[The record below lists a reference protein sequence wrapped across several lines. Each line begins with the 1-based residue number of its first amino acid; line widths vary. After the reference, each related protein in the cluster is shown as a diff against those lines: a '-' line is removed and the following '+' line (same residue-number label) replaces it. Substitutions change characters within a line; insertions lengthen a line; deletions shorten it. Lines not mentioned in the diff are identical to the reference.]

1 MMRIPLLIVSFWLS
15 VPFCWSQDYDIRQQ
29 GKASFYA
36 DKFVGRKTANGE
48 IFSNNDFTAAHK
60 TLPFNSLVRVTNPE
74 NNKTTVVRI
83 NDRGP
88 HIKGRVIDLSKA
100 AAKKI
105 GLDFQ
110 GYLPVVILLP
120 ETTLLTPEID
130 STFRSHRY
138 ADCLGNAEHLQEL
151 TINLWRTK
159 NLQHLLYIANDLDD
173 HQKKGKVVIERKG
186 NMFHLLITGLPNK
199 SMAEE
204 VISYSQKQ
212 GFVNAKFYP

>member
-1 MMRIPLLIVSFWLS
+1 MLVRIPFILLIFY
-15 VPFCWSQDYDIRQQ
+15 FGYGYSQDFEIKKQ

-48 IFSNNDFTAAHK
+48 TFSNNDFTAAHK
-60 TLPFNSLVRVTNPE
+60 SLPFNSLVRVTNPE

-110 GYLPVVILLP
+110 GFLPVVILLP
-120 ETTLLTPEID
+120 ETTLLTPEIE

-138 ADCLGNAEHLQEL
+138 SDCLGNEDQLGGITIQIWK
-151 TINLWRTK
+151 TINL
-159 NLQHLLYIANDLDD
+159 QHILFIANDLDD
-173 HQKKGKVVIERKG
+173 IQKKGKVIIERKG
-186 NMFHLLITGLPNK
+186 NMFVLLISNLHNK
-199 SMAEE
+199 IEADE
-204 VISYSQKQ
+204 VITHSQKE
-212 GFVNAKFYP
+212 GFFKSRFYE